1 MMSRSPLLERYA
13 ERLRITPEEA
23 RSRLFYECIPNWKRG
38 FVRMHR
44 VVRPG
49 LYQMDVRL
57 VEEAGKATSY
67 QAVLDALDR
76 WNHRTPTVQSV
87 ARNRWQWRVSGRR
100 LLTLALALFQ
110 DQEIQPPASPAPVSV
125 PLPMPVPPPVSPLPA
140 KVRNPAEADVVRA
153 HG

>member
-23 RSRLFYECIPNWKRG
+23 RSRLFYECVPNWKRG
-38 FVRMHR
+38 LVRMHR

-57 VEEAGKATSY
+57 VEEAGRATSY

-76 WNHRTPTVQSV
+76 WNHRMPAVQSV
-87 ARNRWQWRVSGRR
+87 ARNRWHWRVSGRR

-110 DQEIQPPASPAPVSV
+110 DQEMPAAAAPASVNVPSQAPV
-125 PLPMPVPPPVSPLPA
+125 PVTTPSGKA
-140 KVRNPAEADVVRA
+140 RNPAVADVVRA

>member
-23 RSRLFYECIPNWKRG
+23 RRRLFYECVPNWKRG
-38 FVRMHR
+38 LVRMHR

-49 LYQMDVRL
+49 LYKMDVRL
-57 VEEAGKATSY
+57 VEEAGQATSY

-76 WNHRTPTVQSV
+76 WNHRMPAIQSV

-110 DQEIQPPASPAPVSV
+110 DQEVPSASAPAPVNVPPPASVPAT
-125 PLPMPVPPPVSPLPA
+125 PPPA
-140 KVRNPAEADVVRA
+140 KAKNPAVADVVRA

>member
-1 MMSRSPLLERYA
+1 MSRSPLLERYA

-23 RSRLFYECIPNWKRG
+23 RSRLFYECVPNWKRG
-38 FVRMHR
+38 LVRIHR

-57 VEEAGKATSY
+57 VDEASKATSY

-76 WNHRTPTVQSV
+76 WNHRMPAVRSM
-87 ARNRWQWRVSGRR
+87 ARIRWHWRVSGRR

-110 DQEIQPPASPAPVSV
+110 DQTAVEEPHSTLPPDAPGAPAPAKK
-125 PLPMPVPPPVSPLPA
+125 PPVPS
-140 KVRNPAEADVVRA
+140 RSNPTVADVVRA